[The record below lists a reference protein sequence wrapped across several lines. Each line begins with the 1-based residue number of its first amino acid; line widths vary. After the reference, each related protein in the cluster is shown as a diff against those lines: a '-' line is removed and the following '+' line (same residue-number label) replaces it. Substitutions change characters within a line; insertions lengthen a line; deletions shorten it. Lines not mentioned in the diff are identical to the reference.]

1 MKLFKRSL
9 RTRIFFS
16 MIFLVLGAS
25 ILIAGVTIYQYK
37 DEARAYQKDKLKR
50 KEASIRASI
59 NYEIKTTTYPVDT
72 KYIPLIFR
80 DKIYELKNIHN
91 TEINIYDLNGKLLKS
106 SKATFFR
113 DTASTKM
120 PDYALEGLR
129 NSKDKRFVKYHFGE
143 KEEDY
148 QSSYT
153 YITDNYFKP
162 LAILN
167 LPHIEDDGFIDKQL
181 RDFLSILGQVYI
193 LMMLAAIVLSY
204 FLSKYITKS
213 LKAVSEKIHATRLDR
228 KNKKIIIQD
237 ASEEIRSLVK
247 AYNSMIDEL
256 EESAV
261 KLATSEREQAW
272 REMAKQVAHEIKN
285 PLTPMRLSVQS
296 FERRFDANDPEIESK
311 IKDFSRSLIQQI
323 DTMSSIASAFS
334 NFAKMPAQQ
343 NEMLNVPKIVKL
355 ALDIFNESHISFTT
369 EKEEIFAKFDRTQLI
384 RVVTNLVKNAIQAS
398 ENEAN
403 PEISVHVGVDEKNVC
418 IYIKDNGIGIS
429 EENKD
434 RIFEPKFTT
443 KSSGMG
449 LGLGIIKTI
458 IEAYNGSITFTS
470 EEGKG
475 TTFIV
480 KFPKQNV

>member
-1 MKLFKRSL
+1 MNFLKRSL
-9 RTRIFFS
+9 RTRIFLS
-16 MIFLVLGAS
+16 MIFLVIGAS
-25 ILIAGVTIYQYK
+25 VLIAGVTIYQYRE
-37 DEARAYQKDKLKR
+37 EARVYQKDKLKR

-72 KYIPLIFR
+72 EHIPLIFKE
-80 DKIYELKNIHN
+80 KIYELKNIHD
-91 TEINIYDLNGKLLKS
+91 TEINIYDLDGKLLKS
-106 SKATFFR
+106 SKANFFR

-120 PDYALEGLR
+120 PTYALKGLE
-129 NSKDKRFVKYHFGE
+129 NASNKRFIKYHLDNE
-143 KEEDY
+143 NDY
-148 QSSYT
+148 ISSYT
-153 YITDNYFKP
+153 YITDKYFKP

-167 LPHIEDDGFIDKQL
+167 LPHIEDDGFIDRQL
-181 RDFLSILGQVYI
+181 RNFLVILAQVYLVTLI
-193 LMMLAAIVLSY
+193 AAILLAY

-213 LKAVSEKIHATRLDR
+213 LKTVSQKIHSTRLDR
-228 KNKKIIIQD
+228 KNKKIVIQD
-237 ASEEIRSLVK
+237 ASQEIKFLVE

-261 KLATSEREQAW
+261 KLATNEREHAW

-296 FERRFDANDPEIESK
+296 FERRFDKNDPEIEEK
-311 IKDFSRSLIQQI
+311 LKEFSTSLIQQI

-343 NEMLNVPKIVKL
+343 NETLNVPKIVKL
-355 ALDIFNESHISFTT
+355 AVDIFNESYVEFRT
-369 EKEEIFAKFDRTQLI
+369 EKEEVFAKFDRTQLI
-384 RVVTNLVKNAIQAS
+384 RVVTNLVKNAIQATKS
-398 ENEAN
+398 QENPKVTVKVAEDQN
-403 PEISVHVGVDEKNVC
+403 QVC
-418 IYIKDNGIGIS
+418 IFILDNGMGIS
-429 EENKD
+429 EKNKS

-458 IEAYNGSITFTS
+458 IEAYDGSIDFTS
-470 EEGKG
+470 QENVG

-480 KFPKQNV
+480 KFPKK